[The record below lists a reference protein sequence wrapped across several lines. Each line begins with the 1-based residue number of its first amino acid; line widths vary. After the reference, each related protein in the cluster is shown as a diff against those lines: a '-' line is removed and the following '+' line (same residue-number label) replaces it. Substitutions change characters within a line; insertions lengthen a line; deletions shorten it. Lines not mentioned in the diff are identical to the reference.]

1 MVSFSSLFEY
11 CEPLQRVAASAYAT
25 NISAPHC
32 CISLSTDMGQN
43 MLGFA
48 SLQRGGDVETQKL
61 GQKWT
66 SGGNNR
72 VKK

>member
-1 MVSFSSLFEY
+1 MVSFSSPFEY

-32 CISLSTDMGQN
+32 CISLSTDIDKTSSDSRRCNEEEIG
-43 MLGFA
+43 
-48 SLQRGGDVETQKL
+48 ETQKL
-61 GQKWT
+61 AKVDKWW
-66 SGGNNR
+66 NNR